1 MSGNEGGVEVGNQ
14 MPVRADLGAGIA
26 ETDYEIGYGHPPK
39 QFQFQPGQSGNPKGR
54 PPGRPNIKTMVERVI
69 NQRIPIRQGEETRE
83 MPLFQ
88 AVLYAQG
95 LKGAKGDA
103 RSAGVFFKI
112 AEPKNENETEQG
124 GASLLQPVGMRPSAE
139 LFENVD
145 PTRLSE
151 DEMVELSRLA
161 GIVEL
166 GGGMTALSVK
176 DFARA
181 RDIVNKGRGKDITPN
196 A

>member
-14 MPVRADLGAGIA
+14 IPVRADLCAGPA
-26 ETDYEIGYGHPPK
+26 QTGNKIGYGHPPK
-39 QFQFQPGQSGNPKGR
+39 QFRFQPGQSGNPKGR
-54 PPGRPNIKTMVERVI
+54 PPGRPNLKTMVERVI
-69 NQRIPIRQGEETRE
+69 NQRIPVRQGQETRE

-95 LKGAKGDA
+95 LKGAKGDP

-124 GASLLQPVGMRPSAE
+124 GAGILQPVSMRASAE
-139 LFENVD
+139 LFEKVD
-145 PTRLSE
+145 PIRLSD

-166 GGGMTALSVK
+166 GGGMMALSIS

-181 RDIVNKGRGKDITPN
+181 RDIVNKGRGKEVTSN
-196 A
+196 T